1 MHFVELSSPW
11 LFPII
16 FVLGEVPPCPSWSF
30 KSPQLTNPFDNRAS
44 QSRWW
49 IIICSESEC
58 INTTNE
64 LIIVFPSSVR
74 TTGQAGPG
82 ESSPPLPYLGRRAGL
97 VPNATIPSHRRQL
110 QNNQSVARPRTITNF
125 ENNFCKHKTKILRLY
140 SVGCEIRL
148 RKLRLLLLRLCTWVV
163 HDFFVMMHFNKVIS
177 RLAKFCGKLMMCI
190 NIS

>member
-1 MHFVELSSPW
+1 MHLVELSSPW

-64 LIIVFPSSVR
+64 LIIVFPSSVW
-74 TTGQAGPG
+74 TSGQAGQG

-110 QNNQSVARPRTITNF
+110 HNNQPCSEDLGQGRSQILKRSFGN
-125 ENNFCKHKTKILRLY
+125 TKQKY
-140 SVGCEIRL
+140 SGS
-148 RKLRLLLLRLCTWVV
+148 TA
-163 HDFFVMMHFNKVIS
+163 
-177 RLAKFCGKLMMCI
+177 LAVRSGYA
-190 NIS
+190 S